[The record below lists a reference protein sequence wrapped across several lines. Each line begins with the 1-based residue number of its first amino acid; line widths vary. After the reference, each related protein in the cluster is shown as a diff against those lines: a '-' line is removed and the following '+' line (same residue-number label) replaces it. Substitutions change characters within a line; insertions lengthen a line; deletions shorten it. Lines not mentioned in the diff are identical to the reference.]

1 MDGQHV
7 YRQPIACACMPQIVL
22 IPTESAIKN
31 IEQIRV
37 FYSDIPDVGKRAIEA
52 ISKNLRRLTSLPN
65 IGKPNPEDDGATR
78 LLSIDFGASGYVV
91 KYRYLETEQKILI
104 LGIRNFRQAGFY

>member
-1 MDGQHV
+1 
-7 YRQPIACACMPQIVL
+7 MPQIVI
-22 IPTESAIKN
+22 IPTESAIQN

-37 FYSDIPDVGKRAIEA
+37 FYIGIPDVGRRAIDA
-52 ISKNLRRLTSLPN
+52 ISQNLRRLASFPN

-78 LLSIDFGASGYVV
+78 LLSIEFGASGYVV
-91 KYRYLETEQKILI
+91 KYRYLEDEGKILV

>member
-1 MDGQHV
+1 MS
-7 YRQPIACACMPQIVL
+7 QIVI
-22 IPTESAIKN
+22 IPTASAIQN

-37 FYSDIPDVGKRAIEA
+37 FYSEIPDVGRRAIET
-52 ISKNLRRLTSLPN
+52 ISKSLRRLTTLPN

-91 KYRYLETEQKILI
+91 KYRYLEAEQKILI

>member
-1 MDGQHV
+1 
-7 YRQPIACACMPQIVL
+7 MPQIKL

-31 IEQIRV
+31 ILQIRE
-37 FYSDIPDVGKRAIEA
+37 FYNDIPDVGKRAIGV
-52 ISKNLRRLTSLPN
+52 INQNLRRLIIFPS
-65 IGKPNPEDDGATR
+65 IGKPNPEDNGATR

-91 KYRYLETEQKILI
+91 KYRYLEAEQKILI